1 VSWSGLFVLAVCA
14 YVTKAAGPVLLAGR
28 RLPDRFA
35 RLLALLPVPM
45 LSALVLVQTATDA
58 GRFVLDARLPAVLV
72 AAAAVA
78 LRAPFLVAVVLAAVT
93 AALLRLVA

>member
-14 YVTKAAGPVLLAGR
+14 YVTKAAGPLAGR

-78 LRAPFLVAVVLAAVT
+78 LRAPFLVVVVLAAVT